1 MKGFD
6 LHEPTTVTQAVGLLD
21 QLGATGKV
29 LAGGSDLVG
38 GIIKDWVTGKG
49 MPLPSALVDI
59 TAIPDLKGIKPSGTG
74 ISIGAATTLTEII
87 ESADVQQAIAPHE
100 QAHRLLARPVQL

>member
-6 LHEPTTVTQAVGLLD
+6 LHEPTTVQQAVSLLD
-21 QLGATGKV
+21 QLGANGKV

-38 GIIKDWVTGKG
+38 GVLKDWVTGKG

-59 TAIPDLKGIKPSGTG
+59 TAINDLKGIKTGGNGITITPILSGRKLSG
-74 ISIGAATTLTEII
+74 NG
-87 ESADVQQAIAPHE
+87 
-100 QAHRLLARPVQL
+100 LLGCSHPQTKLRHGLCGRRS